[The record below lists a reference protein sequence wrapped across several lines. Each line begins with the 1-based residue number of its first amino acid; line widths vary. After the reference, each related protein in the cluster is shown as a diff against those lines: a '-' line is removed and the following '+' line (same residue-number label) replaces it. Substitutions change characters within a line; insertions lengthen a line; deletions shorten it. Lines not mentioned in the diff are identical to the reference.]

1 VGTGGRWTAPCPL
14 IRFSQTVIAVSHRL
28 RQPVETEDFFQ
39 RLALAGRTR
48 DLLVPLVF
56 LGGQTPVLIWQ
67 ISTLADRFTGMHL
80 LTAAAFISMA
90 LPMIVFFSLQR
101 YFAWPAGWVG
111 EGIVSGTKL
120 FSSAPS
126 PRLGGVLGQKP
137 ASKGSF
143 FVWATPGT
151 GVPSVLY
158 R

>member
-1 VGTGGRWTAPCPL
+1 
-14 IRFSQTVIAVSHRL
+14 VSHRL

-90 LPMIVFFSLQR
+90 LPMIVFFSL
-101 YFAWPAGWVG
+101 
-111 EGIVSGTKL
+111 
-120 FSSAPS
+120 
-126 PRLGGVLGQKP
+126 
-137 ASKGSF
+137 
-143 FVWATPGT
+143 
-151 GVPSVLY
+151 
-158 R
+158 